1 MRHTNTDKT
10 KESKMLNLTIYRGT
24 EKIHIQVTNEEFKK
38 NIAPQVKSAN
48 YDGSLNMLN
57 NDILVFGNK

>member
-1 MRHTNTDKT
+1 
-10 KESKMLNLTIYRGT
+10 MLNLTIYRGT